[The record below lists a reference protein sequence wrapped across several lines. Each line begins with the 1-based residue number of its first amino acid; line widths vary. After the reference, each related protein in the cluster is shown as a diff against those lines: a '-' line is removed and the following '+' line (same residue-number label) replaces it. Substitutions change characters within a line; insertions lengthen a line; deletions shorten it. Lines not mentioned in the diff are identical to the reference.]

1 MPAKIIIIGGVAGGA
16 TAATRARRLDE
27 SAEIII
33 FERGEYISFANCGL
47 PYYIGNT
54 IRKRNDLFMTSP
66 EALRERYNLDVRI
79 FSEVTKIDRQKK
91 QVEVIDRIS
100 GKTYYESYDKI
111 ILSPGAEPVK
121 PPLPG
126 IDMENIFRLRSI
138 PDTDRIKSYIDIKKP
153 KSAVIVGAGFIGLE
167 MAENLVKRGV
177 TTVIIEMLDQVMAP
191 LDFEMAAIVHEYIE
205 QKGVKCE
212 LGNGVKSFDRKGKQ
226 IIISTANEKELKC
239 DIVLLSIGIKP
250 ENKLA
255 KECGLATGSRGGII
269 VDSSMRTS
277 DPDIF
282 AVGDAVE
289 LKDYIT
295 GLPVMTALAGPANK
309 QARIAADNALGR
321 NSIFKGTQGTAI
333 VKIFDLVVACT
344 GANEKMLKANNIPYR
359 ASITHSASHA
369 SYYPGA
375 DTMSIKI
382 LFSPADGK
390 LLGAQVVGAEGVDKR
405 IDILAT
411 AIRAG
416 MTVYDLEEIEHAY
429 APPFSTAKDPVNIAG
444 FAASNILKG
453 DVASISWNEIGSLGT
468 ESVFLDV
475 RDKPE
480 LKSEGC
486 IKGAINI
493 ALNDLREKLHE
504 LDKTKTY
511 FIFCAAGLRSYI
523 GCRIL
528 TQNGFK
534 AKNISG
540 GFTTYMYIK
549 DTIKITTN

>member
-1 MPAKIIIIGGVAGGA
+1 
-16 TAATRARRLDE
+16 
-27 SAEIII
+27 
-33 FERGEYISFANCGL
+33 
-47 PYYIGNT
+47 
-54 IRKRNDLFMTSP
+54 
-66 EALRERYNLDVRI
+66 LRERYNLDVRI

-309 QARIAADNALGR
+309 QGRIAADNALGR

-333 VKIFDLVVACT
+333 VKIFDFVVACT